1 MVQHVAVGYLSKAEL
16 DVLICGAGP
25 TGLAMAAEAARF
37 GLRYRIVDKAAHGAQ
52 HSQALVVQS
61 RTLEQFERYEIAQRA
76 IELGRRL
83 HRIRMYSDGKRLFEA
98 SFDEIPGSYP
108 FVLFLPQTQTERLLT
123 EHVQAQGGTIEREIA
138 LQSFTCGDDNV
149 ACDLLHGGGSAERVT
164 AAYLI
169 GADGAHSTVRHLL
182 GMPFEGGSVDFD
194 FFLGDLRVQGD
205 VAADELSVHLHHG
218 NLVFVGRIDDTHCRF
233 IVALHDDPMQ
243 REPTVQDFQDAIDRC
258 GIENVRVGDP
268 RWMTAF
274 HISERKTPAYSRGR
288 VFLAG
293 DATNVHS
300 PVGGQGMN
308 TGIQDAAN
316 LIWKIALVQRAK
328 AGAALLDSY
337 DAERKPI
344 SDALM
349 RTTSAA
355 LKGATASNWLLER
368 MRDALLSRIATL
380 DAVQDRLRGAVSE
393 IGINYRRSPIV
404 RDEGGYSPLRAG
416 DRAPDCEVVDET
428 GTRFRLFDL
437 LKEPLHTV
445 IAAQPPPDADLH
457 QFAALLR
464 RLRDVMQGN
473 VLVDG
478 DAEFRSVYAPQGGM
492 LYAIRPD
499 GYVGFRGVCS
509 DIATLEEWAAAL
521 FYETKASSE

>member
-1 MVQHVAVGYLSKAEL
+1 MNRTDV

-25 TGLAMAAEAARF
+25 TGLATAAEAARF
-37 GLRYRIVDKAAHGAQ
+37 GLRYRIIDKAAHGAQ
-52 HSQALVVQS
+52 YSQALVVQA

-76 IELGRRL
+76 IECGRML
-83 HRIRMYSDGKRLFEA
+83 HRIRMYSDGKRLLEA

-108 FVLFLPQTQTERLLT
+108 FVLFLPQTETERLLA
-123 EHVQAQGGTIEREIA
+123 EHVQAQGGNIEREVT
-138 LQSFTCGDDNV
+138 LEGFTSGEDSV
-149 ACDLLHGGGSAERVT
+149 ACDLLHAGGSAERVT

-169 GADGAHSTVRHLL
+169 GADGAHSAVRHLL
-182 GMPFEGGSVDFD
+182 GMPFEGRSVDFD

-205 VAADELSVHLHHG
+205 VPADELSVHLHHG
-218 NLVFVGRIDDTHCRF
+218 NLVFMGRMDDTHCRF
-233 IVALHDDPMQ
+233 IVALHDDPMR
-243 REPTVQDFQDAIDRC
+243 REPTLEDFQGAIDLC
-258 GIENVRVGDP
+258 GIENVRVSDP

-293 DATNVHS
+293 DATNIHS

-316 LIWKIALVQRAK
+316 LVWKIALVQRGSARTL
-328 AGAALLDSY
+328 LLDSY

-349 RTTSAA
+349 DTTSVA
-355 LKGATASNWLLER
+355 LRAATASNWLLER
-368 MRDALLSRIATL
+368 MRDALLSRIATF

-404 RDEGGYSPLRAG
+404 RDAGGHAPLHGG
-416 DRAPDCEVVDET
+416 DRAPDYEVVDET

-445 IAAQPPPDADLH
+445 IAARPAPDADLH
-457 QFAALLR
+457 RLAALLR
-464 RLRDVMQGN
+464 RYRDVMQGS
-473 VLVDG
+473 VVVDG
-478 DAEFRSVYAPQGGM
+478 DGGFRKQYAPEGGM

-499 GYVGFRGVCS
+499 GYIGFRGTCS
-509 DIATLEEWAAAL
+509 DIAMLEEWAAAL
-521 FYETKASSE
+521 FYDTHATSE